1 LCLFFT
7 LAAKGQADS
16 TLTPDTARPI
26 VKRPSIVRH
35 IKKPDSAF
43 INRPDSLNRADTFKI
58 QPMVITPKNF
68 DSLVLQNHPF
78 YRFTEPIRTRESV
91 RIPPMGKEDLF
102 YSVIG
107 LLLFYALIRNS
118 FHRYMQ
124 DLFRLLFRT
133 KLQQRQAREQLMQ
146 TPFASLLLNILFV
159 LSTSLFIN
167 LVLRHY
173 HLGLNYPFWV
183 LFFYCSVGLTVMYLI
198 KYFTL
203 KIFGWIFRVTDA
215 TDVYTMIVFTV
226 NKVVGIF
233 LLPFIIFMAF
243 TSGTISQFMFTLSL
257 LMVAGLFVY
266 RYYISYSA
274 VHRQVRINF
283 FHFLLYLF
291 AFEIIP
297 LLLINK
303 LLFGFLS

>member
-1 LCLFFT
+1 VVLRITIVYYRLLIFFFFFS
-7 LAAKGQADS
+7 LAARGQTDS
-16 TLTPDTARPI
+16 TFA
-26 VKRPSIVRH
+26 
-35 IKKPDSAF
+35 PDSAHRV
-43 INRPDSLNRADTFKI
+43 NRNRDTTSFNPPDTFTI
-58 QPMVITPKNF
+58 QPLVIIPRSF
-68 DSLVLQNHPF
+68 DTAVYRNHPF
-78 YRFTEPIRTRESV
+78 YQFADPVRTRESV
-91 RIPPMGKEDLF
+91 RIPPLGKEDLF

-118 FHRYMQ
+118 FSRYMQ

-146 TPFASLLLNILFV
+146 SPFPALLLNILFI
-159 LSTSLFIN
+159 LSASLFIN

-173 HLGLNYPFWV
+173 RLGLNYPFWV
-183 LFFYCSVGLTVMYLI
+183 LVFYCSIGLSAIYFI
-198 KYFTL
+198 KFFTL
-203 KIFGWIFRVTDA
+203 KIFGWIFRLSDA

-226 NKVVGIF
+226 NKVMGIF

-243 TSGTISQFMFTLSL
+243 TTGIITEFMFTLSL
-257 LMVAGLFVY
+257 LMVAGLFIY

-291 AFEIIP
+291 AVEIIP